1 MEQFLSVL
9 YLVLLLAGDVLL
21 VALLVRSFG
30 SSPAR
35 QREELEDWLDQ
46 RLAAQSE
53 EYDRRLRASQAAL
66 ADQTYTAVRGVGE
79 TLQP

>member
-35 QREELEDWLDQ
+35 QREELEVWLDQ

-53 EYDRRLRASQAAL
+53 
-66 ADQTYTAVRGVGE
+66 
-79 TLQP
+79 